1 MSKLVVLKHL
11 TSENAES
18 PEFRYLFSYCV
29 NRARKAFEVETIAW
43 REGSGEPLLPAA
55 DYVLVLGK
63 ENLFFTAETLIHMT
77 NALNTRVSAVLPNSI
92 SKFKVTGES
101 PIYTIRGYELIEKR
115 IFNEFHKP
123 FELNDSHLPI
133 SLFSADSFREVLN
146 RTSVEEVLTDKELFK
161 NLRLGNR
168 TTHAGVFHQFIDYYG
183 EIREDILPYIP
194 EGTEEILEIGCGRGL
209 TGEFLQN
216 KLGCRVTG
224 VELNS
229 DIASDAR
236 SHISRVICGDIQE
249 LDIEEKYDVVLATE
263 LFEHLNYPE
272 DFLLKMKSVLR
283 PGGRIVLSVPNV
295 GHYSVVEDLL
305 AGRWDYVPIGLLCYT
320 HFRFFTRRTLED
332 WVERSGITSYEI
344 TPQKTELP
352 ARFGKLS
359 SLFETDMDSLET
371 KGFYVIIKT

>member
-1 MSKLVVLKHL
+1 MSKLVVLKYL
-11 TSENAES
+11 TSENSES
-18 PEFRYLFSYCV
+18 PEFRYLFSYCI
-29 NRARKAFEVETIAW
+29 NRARKAFEVETLVW
-43 REGSGEPLLPAA
+43 REGIGEPLLPVT
-55 DYVLVLGK
+55 DYVLVLSK
-63 ENLFFTAETLIHMT
+63 ENLFFTAETLTRMA
-77 NALNTRVSAVLPNSI
+77 NALNTRVYAVIPNTI
-92 SKFKVTGES
+92 AKYKVTGKS
-101 PIYTIRGYELIEKR
+101 PLYSIRGYELLEES
-115 IFNEFHKP
+115 IFNGFREP

-133 SLFSADSFREVLN
+133 SLFSVDTFHELLN
-146 RTSVEEVLTDKELFK
+146 RVSVEEVLTNKGLFK
-161 NLRLGNR
+161 DLGFGNGVV
-168 TTHAGVFHQFIDYYG
+168 HAGVFHQFIDYYG

-194 EGTEEILEIGCGRGL
+194 EGAEEILEIGCGRGL
-209 TGEFLQN
+209 AGEFLRD

-249 LDIEEKYDVVLATE
+249 LDIDEKYDVVLATE

-272 DFLLKMKSVLR
+272 NFLLKMKSVLR

-320 HFRFFTRRTLED
+320 HFRFFTRKTIED
-332 WVERSGITSYEI
+332 WVERAGITSYEI
-344 TPQKTELP
+344 IPQKTELP
-352 ARFGKLS
+352 ARFSKLS

-371 KGFYVIIKT
+371 KGFYVILKP